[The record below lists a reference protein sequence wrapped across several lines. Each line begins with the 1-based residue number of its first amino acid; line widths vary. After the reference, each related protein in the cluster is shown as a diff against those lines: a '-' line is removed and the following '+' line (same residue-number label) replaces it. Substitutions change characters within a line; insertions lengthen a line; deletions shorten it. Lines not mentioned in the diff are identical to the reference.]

1 VGEGTSPARP
11 AVLAAREALL
21 ASRQGLDDELVLLE
35 ASARAAIDIPA
46 KVKKSPVKAAGI
58 AAGAGFL
65 VVGGPKRLFRRAKRV
80 VMGPEEPLPKQLLPK
95 EIESSLKKLGTDGD
109 RVRGLVE
116 REFARYLDDKA
127 EERKGRDLNAVIATL
142 LLAAGRPVIKRYGK
156 QIAEQILTTDPKTLE
171 QQLAKVRERRAAAGI
186 EGEKTA

>member
-35 ASARAAIDIPA
+35 ASARAAVDIPA
-46 KVKKSPVKAAGI
+46 KVKKHPVKAAGI
-58 AAGAGFL
+58 AAGAGFIA
-65 VVGGPKRLFRRAKRV
+65 VGGPRRLFRRAKRA
-80 VMGPEEPLPKQLLPK
+80 VMGPEEPLPKHLLPK

-142 LLAAGRPVIKRYGK
+142 LLAAGRPVINRYGK
-156 QIAEQILTTDPKTLE
+156 QIVEQVLTTDPKTLE
-171 QQLAKVRERRAAAGI
+171 QQLAKVRARRAASGI
-186 EGEKTA
+186 EGERPA